1 MKRLEANRKQQ
12 ARLVT
17 LYRYGE
23 IDDEYIL
30 RENRKLK
37 NEQIALERDR
47 TRLEAQLNA
56 PIPSVDQMNLVKEYC
71 HRAALNIDQFTFDEK
86 RLALEALQIR
96 VIVTGNGLE
105 LHGVLP
111 VVPDYSST
119 TTAVP

>member
-1 MKRLEANRKQQ
+1 M
-12 ARLVT
+12 T